1 MEDEIFLDDN
11 GDNNNGD
18 IIRLSYLDMGK
29 YLGVVSLSPS
39 DFELPTSI
47 HNDDITNNDGTS
59 GGRLSAWESS
69 LEDDIEEEQRK
80 KY

>member
-1 MEDEIFLDDN
+1 MEDEIFLDNN

-39 DFELPTSI
+39 DVELPTSI
-47 HNDDITNNDGTS
+47 QNDNITNNDGTS

-69 LEDDIEEEQRK
+69 LEDDIEEEKRK